1 MDQMSS
7 FRALLLAVLQICVFR
22 VEFTVAQKDPEFINL
37 QPIVKIQENSQPDSL
52 VLEFKVKTVD
62 PDPQIEIFNINPP
75 TTVFALP
82 TIHQGTGNTHNVMLR
97 LSSNASLDFET
108 VRLYRLELRVSAN
121 HSTATQTLEVE
132 VLDVNEPPQCDAVF
146 QFPGALVKI
155 PNDLTV
161 PIELYHVVASD
172 PDINNTLNYRI
183 DQVWPASARPQ
194 FMIDGTGTIY
204 SNQGFG
210 YQSSD
215 KDFIVNVT
223 VSDEQG
229 ASCRGKVR
237 IEILPVLNRTLNFT
251 VPSQSV
257 TISEDIQ
264 VGSVVAIV
272 KALGSDLRYEFV
284 GNYPAYRISQD
295 GIIRTTCELDLE
307 TNGDLQWS
315 ILMIRAFSTT
325 HRSGT
330 ATVNVT
336 VLDVNDNPPTCTPS
350 VIVLCIP
357 ETTTIYTELAIL
369 SCSDAD
375 ITNNSVSYQLEPNA
389 VSQFKF
395 RLQGSQ
401 LQVNNTLDYD
411 NAEIAHNNFQ
421 YKATIFV
428 IDGGLPPLTT
438 VVQVLVT
445 VTPVNEFIPE
455 FQQPVQF
462 LVNEDAGRGT
472 VIGMVRATDRDWE
485 HDSIRYSIRG
495 VDQGFSINPKTGE
508 LYLRRELDF
517 ETQPTH
523 RFVVQAVDLNQDINP
538 SVRKQTTQ
546 EVTINVQN
554 VNDNPPEC
562 NPFYETEI
570 YSTLSLT
577 EEILSLTCWDIDGDR
592 LTATLTNGGKN
603 DRFRLNELQ
612 LFSKNAFSYNPEG
625 IFDPTFFELR
635 IEVTD
640 GKFSTT
646 VLVIIHVKP
655 WTTTV
660 PTTTTP
666 TTTRKP
672 RVQTVLSSYWEPE
685 PWFVAVM
692 AITIALALIALGL
705 LIWKILQ
712 CTSVCGKPTQEMSQ
726 PLLQNTYVSNLKRPN
741 HKTHVTHPR
750 HLMEKLKIQLQEETT
765 YLNPINQQ
773 VEVKGII

>member
-7 FRALLLAVLQICVFR
+7 FRALLLALLQICVFR
-22 VEFTVAQKDPEFINL
+22 VEFTVAQKDPEFIGL
-37 QPIVKIQENSQPDSL
+37 QRIVKIQEDSQPNSL
-52 VLEFKVKTVD
+52 VLEFQVKTVD

-82 TIHQGTGNTHNVMLR
+82 TIHQGTGNIHNVMLR
-97 LSSNASLDFET
+97 LSSIASLDFET
-108 VRLYRLELRVSAN
+108 LRLYRLELRVSAN
-121 HSTATQTLEVE
+121 NSTATQTLEVE

-146 QFPGALVKI
+146 QFPGAVVKI

-172 PDINNTLNYRI
+172 PDINNNLNYRI
-183 DQVWPASARPQ
+183 HQVWPASARPQ

-229 ASCRGKVR
+229 ASCTGKVR
-237 IEILPVLNRTLNFT
+237 IEILPVLDHMLNFT

-307 TNGDLQWS
+307 TDGDQQWS

-357 ETTTIYTELAIL
+357 ETISIYSELATL

-428 IDGGLPPLTT
+428 IDGGLPPLTS
-438 VVQVLVT
+438 
-445 VTPVNEFIPE
+445 
-455 FQQPVQF
+455 
-462 LVNEDAGRGT
+462 A
-472 VIGMVRATDRDWE
+472 
-485 HDSIRYSIRG
+485 
-495 VDQGFSINPKTGE
+495 DQGFSINPKTGE

-523 RFVVQAVDLNQDINP
+523 QFVVQAVDLNQDINP

-625 IFDPTFFELR
+625 IFDPIFFELR

-666 TTTRKP
+666 TTTREP
-672 RVQTVLSSYWEPE
+672 RVQTVISSYWEPE

-692 AITIALALIALGL
+692 TVTIALALIALGL

-712 CTSVCGKPTQEMSQ
+712 CTSACGKPTQEMSQ
-726 PLLQNTYVSNLKRPN
+726 PLLQNTYVNFAEEAKPQNPRDTPQTFDG
-741 HKTHVTHPR
+741 KAQDPVTGR
-750 HLMEKLKIQLQEETT
+750 N
-765 YLNPINQQ
+765 YLFNSITG
-773 VEVKGII
+773 VRRWT

>member
-1 MDQMSS
+1 MKW
-7 FRALLLAVLQICVFR
+7 
-22 VEFTVAQKDPEFINL
+22 VEFTVAQKDPEFLNFST
-37 QPIVKIQENSQPDSL
+37 IVKIQEDSQPSSL
-52 VLEFKVKTVD
+52 VKEFQVKTAD
-62 PDPQIEIFNINPP
+62 PNPQIEIINIDPP
-75 TTVFALP
+75 TTVFALS
-82 TIHQGTGNTHNVMLR
+82 TIPQGTGDIHNVKLR

-108 VRLYRLELRVSAN
+108 LRLYRLELRVSTN
-121 HSTATQTLEVE
+121 NSTATRTLEVE

-146 QFPGALVKI
+146 QFPGAVVNI

-161 PIELYHVVASD
+161 PIEIYHVVASD
-172 PDINNTLNYRI
+172 PDISNTLNYRI
-183 DQVWPASARPQ
+183 HQVWPTSARPQ
-194 FMIDGTGTIY
+194 FVIDGTGTIY
-204 SNQGFG
+204 SNQGFD
-210 YQSSD
+210 YQSGD

-229 ASCRGKVR
+229 ASCKGKVR
-237 IEILPVLNRTLNFT
+237 IVILPVLNHTLNFM

-257 TISEDIQ
+257 TISEDIPA
-264 VGSVVAIV
+264 GSVVAIV
-272 KALGSDLRYEFV
+272 KALGSDVRYELV
-284 GNYPAYRISQD
+284 RNYPAYRISQD
-295 GIIRTTCELDLE
+295 GIIRTIFELDLE
-307 TNGDLQWS
+307 ANGALQWS
-315 ILMIRAFSTT
+315 ILMIRAFSSTG
-325 HRSGT
+325 RSGT

-350 VIVLCIP
+350 AIVLSIP
-357 ETTTIYTELAIL
+357 ETIAEYRELATL

-411 NAEIAHNNFQ
+411 SNEIEHNKIQ

-438 VVQVLVT
+438 VVQVLVM
-445 VTPVNEFIPE
+445 VTPVNEFPPE
-455 FQQPVQF
+455 FQPPFQF
-462 LVNEDAGRGT
+462 SVDEDAGRGT
-472 VIGMVRATDRDWE
+472 VIGMVKATDRDWK
-485 HDSIRYSIRG
+485 HDSIRYSIIG
-495 VDQGFSINPKTGE
+495 ADQGFSINSKTGA

-517 ETQPTH
+517 EKQTTYQL
-523 RFVVQAVDLNQDINP
+523 VVQAEDLNQDVNP
-538 SVRKQTTQ
+538 SNRMQTTQ
-546 EVTINVQN
+546 EVTIMVQN

-577 EEILSLTCWDIDGDR
+577 EEILSLICWDIDGNR
-592 LTATLTNGGKN
+592 LTATMINGGKN

-612 LFSKNAFSYNPEG
+612 LFSKNAFLYNPDG
-625 IFDPTFFELR
+625 IFDPTFFELI

-640 GKFSTT
+640 GKYSTT

-672 RVQTVLSSYWEPE
+672 QVQTVLSSYWEPE

-692 AITIALALIALGL
+692 TVTITLALITLGL

-712 CTSVCGKPTQEMSQ
+712 CTAVSGKPTEKMTQ
-726 PLLQNTYVSNLKRPN
+726 PLLQNTYVNFS
-741 HKTHVTHPR
+741 
-750 HLMEKLKIQLQEETT
+750 EETKPQNPRDT
-765 YLNPINQQ
+765 QAAPPAPQVFDGQAQDPVTGRNYLFNTITG
-773 VEVKGII
+773 ERRWT